1 MDNTTR
7 VIKHFGELDIN
18 TVFYPN
24 STTNQAWVK
33 RSDWM
38 ADRPGVPDPDT
49 VWRTTTMV
57 CVGQPIPEPQS
68 GKVVSE
74 RPQQYGLDFTEAD
87 WRLITRALATH
98 IEYGA
103 EKDMSPAYQLAECIR
118 EMVNEQWPTQPDDLA
133 NHDS

>member
-1 MDNTTR
+1 MNTMHHRYTVHTLNGSAFSCNDLACAREYAKTYKGVMWDNTT
-7 VIKHFGELDIN
+7 
-18 TVFYPN
+18 
-24 STTNQAWVK
+24 
-33 RSDWM
+33 
-38 ADRPGVPDPDT
+38 
-49 VWRTTTMV
+49 
-57 CVGQPIPEPQS
+57 

-103 EKDMSPAYQLAECIR
+103 EKDMSPAYELAECIR
-118 EMVNEQWPTQPDDLA
+118 WMVNEQWPTYPDDLA